1 MKLEKVAEIKK
12 ITSKMVAIKRY
23 KLIVWL
29 DAFHN
34 SFIWFVYLFSL
45 LTLLFS
51 DISRYEDILK
61 EYKKYKEFLL
71 MLSPPEWQ
79 EKQRSK
85 SRRSTDSTNTESDG
99 KQTEKIKKNRERKTV
114 PPDNKRM
121 LAILQAFKLT
131 FV

>member
-45 LTLLFS
+45 LTILFS

>member
-1 MKLEKVAEIKK
+1 MLS
-12 ITSKMVAIKRY
+12 ITLSSG
-23 KLIVWL
+23 L
-29 DAFHN
+29 
-34 SFIWFVYLFSL
+34 FIFFLCLPFY
-45 LTLLFS
+45 FS
-51 DISRYEDILK
+51 DISKYEDILK

-114 PPDNKRM
+114 PPDSKRM
-121 LAILQAFKLT
+121 LAILLT